1 MRKDCFNGTLKK
13 DYNNVFVTNL
23 EGFLKSKRQEC
34 ASKAADSAHLRHDG
48 AIDSIEAFSVTDLE
62 HSSI

>member
-1 MRKDCFNGTLKK
+1 MRKGKLKK
-13 DYNNVFVTNL
+13 DYNNMFVTNL

-34 ASKAADSAHLRHDG
+34 VSKAADSAHLRHDS